1 MKTESHSQEIIYFQT
16 NYKQATWQVH
26 YKPFC
31 TLDLLNSFNS
41 YCENCMRKRKKK
53 KKSQRILL
61 LIWQKSDS
69 VLEIDLD
76 LGVLASSKGAS
87 IYFFMG
93 VRDDFFSSAKEI
105 KDKNMSWFLCNEKC
119 FQKKNGIEVT
129 GHWEFWTCY
138 LSGRQHCKDLWKVM
152 AFSFSFICYFWVA
165 YNILI
170 VF

>member
-1 MKTESHSQEIIYFQT
+1 MKIVWE
-16 NYKQATWQVH
+16 KG
-26 YKPFC
+26 
-31 TLDLLNSFNS
+31 
-41 YCENCMRKRKKK
+41 RKKK
-53 KKSQRILL
+53 SLREFYYWSDKKVTQF
-61 LIWQKSDS
+61 
-69 VLEIDLD
+69 LEIDLD

-138 LSGRQHCKDLWKVM
+138 LSGLQHCKDLWKVM